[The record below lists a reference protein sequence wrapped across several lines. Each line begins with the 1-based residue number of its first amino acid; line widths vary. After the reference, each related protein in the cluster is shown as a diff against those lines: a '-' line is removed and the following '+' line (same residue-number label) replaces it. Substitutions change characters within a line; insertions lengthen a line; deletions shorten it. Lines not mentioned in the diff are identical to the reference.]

1 MFTFVKGII
10 VILARVQVQFA
21 NNAKINILISS
32 PHQKWSIYIDKYL
45 SETGYLFIFPHN
57 KSFQD
62 VDDFEMH
69 CFNL

>member
-10 VILARVQVQFA
+10 VILANSSSSVCEY
-21 NNAKINILISS
+21 AKINILISS